1 MRPGSNKRMRGRNR
15 RGPNPLARSY
25 ESNGPDVK
33 VRGTAQHI
41 ADRYLQLARDA
52 QSSGDPVTAESYFQ
66 YAEHYLRIIAAAQ
79 EQMQGQYGYRPRADG
94 GTEDEGEGEGEEG
107 DAESFGTQQY
117 AGSPPNGGFNGQP
130 HQAPRS
136 ASGNAPLAGDEQP
149 PMFSSPPRERF
160 ENRNQRFESRD
171 GWNRQNRNEGN
182 RTDGNRNDGNRNVG
196 GRPDG
201 NRNDNPRR
209 EPYRRDASGEGGSSA
224 DFSGEARPQ
233 QPRGGQAEGGGD
245 QHGPEQRRFQ
255 GQHGSESRGQDRPH
269 RDRFERSPRP
279 VVAEEQ
285 VLPSFITAPVRP
297 AAPVAETAPVEPVEA
312 KEARTTVASPVEL
325 AAPASEAAV
334 TAPRPRRGRPRRVV
348 DPSPDAEEEAAAP
361 GDDTS
366 SIAAK

>member
-1 MRPGSNKRMRGRNR
+1 MRGRNR

-79 EQMQGQYGYRPRADG
+79 EQMQGQYGYRPRAEG
-94 GTEDEGEGEGEEG
+94 GAEDEGEGEGEEG
-107 DAESFGTQQY
+107 DAEGFGTQQY

-136 ASGNAPLAGDEQP
+136 AGGNAPLAGDEQP

-171 GWNRQNRNEGN
+171 GWNRQNRNEGSRTDGN
-182 RTDGNRNDGNRNVG
+182 RTDGNRNDGNRNAG
-196 GRPDG
+196 GRHDG

-209 EPYRRDASGEGGSSA
+209 EPYRRDTSGEGGSSA

-279 VVAEEQ
+279 VVADEQ

-325 AAPASEAAV
+325 AATASEAAV